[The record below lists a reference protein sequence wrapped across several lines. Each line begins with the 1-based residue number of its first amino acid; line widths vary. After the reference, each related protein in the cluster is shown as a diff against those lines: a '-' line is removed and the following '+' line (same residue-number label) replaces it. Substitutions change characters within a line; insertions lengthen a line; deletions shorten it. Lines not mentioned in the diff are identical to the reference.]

1 MVVFG
6 FSKHGFI
13 PLVYPRFPSAYGF
26 RGVAVLPGAI
36 GEELFT
42 EPRPSPTAHQLTGSE
57 IFKYPD
63 TLICFSVV
71 CLGKLYVRV
80 DDELETRFR
89 VAVLRI
95 KGKKRG
101 VLSKAVEEAIR
112 LWLEKYESQG

>member
-1 MVVFG
+1 M
-6 FSKHGFI
+6 
-13 PLVYPRFPSAYGF
+13 
-26 RGVAVLPGAI
+26 
-36 GEELFT
+36 
-42 EPRPSPTAHQLTGSE
+42 
-57 IFKYPD
+57 
-63 TLICFSVV
+63 
-71 CLGKLYVRV
+71 GKLYVRV